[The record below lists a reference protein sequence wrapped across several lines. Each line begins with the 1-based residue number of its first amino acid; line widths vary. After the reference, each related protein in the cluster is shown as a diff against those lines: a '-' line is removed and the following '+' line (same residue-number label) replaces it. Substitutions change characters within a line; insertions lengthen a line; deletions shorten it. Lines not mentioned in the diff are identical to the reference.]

1 MHFVCLVRHP
11 KSFAHRNPKQRL
23 SVEDARP
30 QSTTQSGPSDEQ
42 ALLERV
48 LAGDQTALS
57 ALYDRY
63 SGIVYALAFRITS
76 STVEAEDVVV
86 DTFWQIWQ
94 QADRYDRTRGRLGA
108 WIFTIARSRA
118 LDRLRARRRS
128 PLAEQDARAEAE
140 AAQRAATS
148 DSPEQALWLTEQS
161 ALVRA
166 ALGELTP
173 VQRQAIEMAYY
184 QGLTHT
190 EIAERLGEPLGT
202 VKTRIRLGL
211 IKMREHLGQQLIRV
225 QGMHPDA
232 AST

>member
-1 MHFVCLVRHP
+1 M
-11 KSFAHRNPKQRL
+11 
-23 SVEDARP
+23 EDARP
-30 QSTTQSGPSDEQ
+30 QSTTQSGPSNEQ
-42 ALLERV
+42 ALLERL
-48 LAGDQTALS
+48 LARDQTALS

-63 SGIVYALAFRITS
+63 SGVVYALAFRITS

-94 QADRYDRTRGRLGA
+94 QADRYDRTRGQLGA

-118 LDRLRARRRS
+118 LDRLRAMRRS
-128 PLAEQDARAEAE
+128 PLTEQDLRAEAE
-140 AAQRAATS
+140 AAQHAAAN
-148 DSPEQALWLTEQS
+148 DSPEQRLWLTEQS
-161 ALVRA
+161 AFVRA
-166 ALGELTP
+166 ALAELTP

-202 VKTRIRLGL
+202 IKTRIRLGL
-211 IKMREHLGQQLIRV
+211 MKMREHLSKQLINA
-225 QGMHPDA
+225 QGMRPDV

>member
-1 MHFVCLVRHP
+1 M
-11 KSFAHRNPKQRL
+11 
-23 SVEDARP
+23 EDARP
-30 QSTTQSGPSDEQ
+30 QSTTQSSPSNEQ
-42 ALLERV
+42 ALLERL
-48 LAGDQTALS
+48 LARDQTALS

-63 SGIVYALAFRITS
+63 AGVVYALAFRITS

-94 QADRYDRTRGRLGA
+94 QADRYDRTRGQVGA

-128 PLAEQDARAEAE
+128 PLTEQDPRAEAE
-140 AAQRAATS
+140 AAQRAVAS
-148 DSPEQALWLTEQS
+148 DSPEQALWLHEQS

-166 ALGELTP
+166 ALVELTP
-173 VQRQAIEMAYY
+173 VQRQAIELAYY

-202 VKTRIRLGL
+202 IKTRIRLGL
-211 IKMREHLGQQLIRV
+211 MKMREHLSEQLVRV
-225 QGMHPDA
+225 QGRHPDA